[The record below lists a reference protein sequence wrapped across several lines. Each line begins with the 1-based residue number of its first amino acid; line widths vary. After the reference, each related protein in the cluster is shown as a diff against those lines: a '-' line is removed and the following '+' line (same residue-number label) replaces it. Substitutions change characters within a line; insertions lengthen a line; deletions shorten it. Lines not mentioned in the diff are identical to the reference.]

1 MGFPT
6 LKTTS
11 LLIGLFVLFSVV
23 WGSETEP
30 EVYSQSARYY
40 VFLGSEKEL
49 QINVQIWGQ
58 ARRPGMYSVPQTTD
72 LVGLISLA
80 GGPTEHANL
89 SGIRVV
95 RTNPRPEVLKVDLKG
110 YLSTGDSRLQP
121 MLKPGDTVVIP
132 GSISYGFERVI
143 RVVSQ
148 LAIVA
153 NVYYLFFVKE

>member
-1 MGFPT
+1 MGFLT
-6 LKTTS
+6 LKIPS
-11 LLIGLFVLFSVV
+11 LVILVILLGTVA
-23 WGSETEP
+23 WGSETDSETD
-30 EVYSQSARYY
+30 SQSARYY

-58 ARRPGMYSVPQTTD
+58 ARRPGLYSVPQTTD

-95 RTNPRPEVLKVDLKG
+95 RTNPKPEVIGVDLKG

-121 MLKPGDTVVIP
+121 VLKPGDTVVIP
-132 GSISYGFERVI
+132 GSISYGFERII

-153 NVYYLFFVKE
+153 NVYYLFFVRE

>member
-6 LKTTS
+6 LKITS
-11 LLIGLFVLFSVV
+11 LLLIVLALGTVCS
-23 WGSETEP
+23 GSETDP
-30 EVYSQSARYY
+30 ELDSQSARYY
-40 VFLGSEKEL
+40 VFLGSEREL

-95 RTNPRPEVLKVDLKG
+95 RTNPRPEVLKVNLKG

-121 MLKPGDTVVIP
+121 VLKPGDTVVIP

>member
-6 LKTTS
+6 LKIVS
-11 LLIGLFVLFSVV
+11 LLIVVLALGSVSL
-23 WGSETEP
+23 GSEVDP
-30 EVYSQSARYY
+30 EADPQSARYY

-89 SGIRVV
+89 SGIKVV

-110 YLSTGDSRLQP
+110 YLSTGDSQLQP

-132 GSISYGFERVI
+132 GSISYGFERII